1 MNIELKKREI
11 AAEIE
16 NLQDEKLLWAI
27 SRLLHLDDESE
38 VPEWHKEVVRE
49 RVEKYEKKS
58 GKMLDWEDV
67 QKKL

>member
-38 VPEWHKEVVRE
+38 VPEWHKEVVHE
-49 RVEKYEKKS
+49 RVEKYEKGS

-67 QKKL
+67 QKRA